1 MRTKRRT
8 AVIPSANRPCRR
20 VAILAVP
27 PINELDV
34 VGPFQVFGTVNR
46 LFGGGGPPYE
56 IEVVSSVR
64 EGSVHGYSGLSIL
77 CHLFYQDISGKVDT
91 LLVAG
96 GLGARS
102 GGNPEILEWIM
113 RMSKEV
119 RRIGSVCT
127 GAFL

>member
-46 LFGGGGPPYE
+46 LCGGGGPPYE

-64 EGSVHGYSGLSIL
+64 EEPVHSIANVFAWRVSSDDVQGVRDSTGSS
-77 CHLFYQDISGKVDT
+77 QN
-91 LLVAG
+91 
-96 GLGARS
+96 R
-102 GGNPEILEWIM
+102 
-113 RMSKEV
+113 
-119 RRIGSVCT
+119 
-127 GAFL
+127 